1 MTGEHYLTA
10 GRAIDLLAQADAA
23 LERTIRTFTQDD
35 LSHPSL
41 CAGWTRAHVL
51 AHLVGNADG
60 MRHLVQ
66 WAVSGHETP
75 MYASPEQRDADI
87 EEAAAR
93 PLARLRADVISAG
106 NAIRSRLEP
115 LRGRTDLHEV
125 HTGSGVRLAGDQ
137 VPWARLR
144 EVTFHHVDL
153 DAGYSFTQA
162 PPEVVRAGL
171 AEAVDRLGQ
180 RSCPPLSLTGS
191 DNRHWHLNGGGHE
204 VRGRPGDLL
213 LWLTRGVEHELTHQ
227 HPLPTMPRW
236 G

>member
-23 LERTIRTFTQDD
+23 LAQTISTFSQDD
-35 LSHPSL
+35 LRHPSL
-41 CAGWTRAHVL
+41 CEGWTRAHVL
-51 AHLVGNADG
+51 GHLARNADA

-87 EEAAAR
+87 EEAAAQ
-93 PLARLRADVISAG
+93 PVARLRADVVSAGAAISA
-106 NAIRSRLEP
+106 RLEA
-115 LRGRTDLHEV
+115 LRGRTDLHEIRL
-125 HTGSGVRLAGDQ
+125 GSGLRQPGDQ

-144 EVTFHHVDL
+144 EVTVHHVDL
-153 DAGYSFTQA
+153 DAGYTFHEA

-171 AEAVDRLGQ
+171 AEAVDRLGH
-180 RSCPPLSLTGS
+180 RSPPVSLTGS

-213 LWLTRGVEHELTHQ
+213 LWLTRGVEHNLTHQ
-227 HPLPTMPRW
+227 HPLPQLPRW